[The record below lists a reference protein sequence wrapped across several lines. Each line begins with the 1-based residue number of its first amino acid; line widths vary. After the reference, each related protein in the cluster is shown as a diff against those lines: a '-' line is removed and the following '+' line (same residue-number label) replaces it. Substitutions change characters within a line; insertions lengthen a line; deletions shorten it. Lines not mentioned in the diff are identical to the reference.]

1 MSLPSLAYLRRQLI
15 PKLPLLIYATT
26 WTTLL
31 TVIVA
36 VASFSPEFAFVS
48 TVTQVQSPESGD
60 CRREG
65 MVRVPLDIPGEVL
78 CLPARLFAKSDID
91 FLVPPAFAAVVVA
104 GAAWVVRSIALWE
117 VEEDAG

>member
-1 MSLPSLAYLRRQLI
+1 MSLPLFASFRRRLI

-48 TVTQVQSPESGD
+48 TITKVQSPDSGD

-65 MVRVPLDIPGEVL
+65 MVRVPLDVPGEVF
-78 CLPARLFAKSDID
+78 CLPAKLFAKSDID
-91 FLVPPAFAAVVVA
+91 FLVPPVFAAVVVA
-104 GAAWVVRSIALWE
+104 GAAWVVRSIGLWE
-117 VEEDAG
+117 GEEEAG